1 MALRK
6 SHICLI
12 WFSNLN
18 NASINLNMLVRFHYF
33 IIFQYIFIPNQTSGV
48 EVDDNCIQSYIKLQL
63 QHSSQFIIYRLSDD
77 KKRIIVDKIG
87 PVGKWGKR
95 LWIIRATLIKICNMN
110 TWVLCCKNLRL
121 FFLICYCF
129 DRVYLWQFCV
139 RASECWI

>member
-1 MALRK
+1 
-6 SHICLI
+6 
-12 WFSNLN
+12 
-18 NASINLNMLVRFHYF
+18 MLVRFHYF

-95 LWIIRATLIKICNMN
+95 L
-110 TWVLCCKNLRL
+110 
-121 FFLICYCF
+121 
-129 DRVYLWQFCV
+129 
-139 RASECWI
+139 